1 MVEDLTPPYA
11 FGAIV
16 RRVIDGDTLEVDSD
30 HGRGI
35 WLHGQVYRL
44 IGNAR
49 EKSEPGGPDAM
60 GNLAQLF
67 GMPLLLRSLKP
78 GKDFPADRWGGR
90 WLARITV
97 PGGDLA
103 ELLIRSGW
111 MAPWDGHGPKPLPEW
126 PRPAG
131 LPDFTKLL
139 HGG

>member
-1 MVEDLTPPYA
+1 MEDLTPPYT
-11 FGAIV
+11 FGAVV
-16 RRVIDGDTLEVDSD
+16 RRIIDGDTLEVDSD
-30 HGRGI
+30 HGRGV
-35 WLHGQVYRL
+35 WMHGQVYRL

-49 EKSEPGGPDAM
+49 EDEEPGGAEAAE
-60 GNLAQLF
+60 NLAALV
-67 GMPLLLRSLKP
+67 GMPVLLRSLKP

-111 MAPWDGHGPKPLPEW
+111 MAPWNGRGVKPVPVW

-131 LPDFTKLL
+131 LPEFADLL
-139 HGG
+139 HGR